1 MLSTRSFNYQNA
13 VVLSNELSL
22 PELWYKLHEDAFIWP
37 NLPISNI
44 RKKDREKLNKTT
56 LKLLGVLGEVLAER
70 WFNLCIASGITVYGA
85 VALSWCQDAPIEKV
99 WDAWEASGFP
109 LKSLPEYERPATFIN
124 PALLPNTNSLSQI
137 IAFCPDKTLPI
148 CAMIAALK
156 EPLDFDLPVGQLEMA
171 NPQLASFLK
180 SRMEQN
186 PDRTPEQ
193 NDLINIWT
201 QTIKGT
207 EWEV

>member
-1 MLSTRSFNYQNA
+1 MRIEYLQGSLVPKDDLTLPYIWVSLHLNAQMEQETLNNPRLSRETARMA
-13 VVLSNELSL
+13 NE
-22 PELWYKLHEDAFIWP
+22 
-37 NLPISNI
+37 ISY
-44 RKKDREKLNKTT
+44 
-56 LKLLGVLGEVLAER
+56 LLQALQQVPMQK

-85 VALSWCQDAPIEKV
+85 VALSWCQDARIEQV

-109 LKSLPEYERPATFIN
+109 LKPLPEYERPASFIN
-124 PALLPNTNSLSQI
+124 PALLPETNSLSQI

-180 SRMEQN
+180 SRMEQK

-193 NDLINIWT
+193 NDLVNIWT

>member
-1 MLSTRSFNYQNA
+1 MGSKSKTGA
-13 VVLSNELSL
+13 VYLKDGITL
-22 PELWYKLHEDAFIWP
+22 PEIWVIIH
-37 NLPISNI
+37 NNAAILEGKSNSSHAS
-44 RKKDREKLNKTT
+44 KDRLSVDKNDLGI
-56 LKLLGVLGEVLAER
+56 LKKLGECSFSF
-70 WFNLCIASGITVYGA
+70 WHSLCIASGWTVYGA
-85 VALSWCQDAPIEKV
+85 VALSWCKDARIEQV

-109 LKSLPEYERPATFIN
+109 LKPLPEYERPATFIN

-180 SRMEQN
+180 SRMVQN

-193 NDLINIWT
+193 NDLVNIWT